1 LLQHSKNFLVT
12 AYGREIS
19 LDQASSKLV
28 DSLIVK
34 PVNPSNLLDAIMNSF
49 GIEHVSR
56 EQPINQLEKPFFKGE
71 TILLVEDN
79 EVNQEVAIG
88 LLSGTNLNVLTA
100 ENGQQAIQM
109 LEQHSIDLV
118 LMDMQM
124 PVLDGVSATEQIR
137 LNPNWQ
143 QLPIIAMTANAM
155 KSDVERCLN
164 AGMNS
169 HLAKPINVHNLYKT
183 LSQYL
188 LPNDEPSSTPQPA
201 TSSSAPNDNS
211 DLPHLSGINLEQA
224 IFDIGGDKE
233 SYFSILSRFLTSQL
247 EELPMFKEVIEKE
260 DWDMAARM
268 AHSLK
273 GSSANLGIALL
284 SKLAAKMERSIKE
297 HSKTALGELDVSTAI
312 IEKLHQELSLWQ
324 EKSQQQLQKQLTD
337 PIELYQRLVTLVDE
351 YDVEALA
358 IIQGAEQFGVWTEA
372 QQSQLVDAIEGFEF
386 ELAKELLNQ
395 LPKP

>member
-1 LLQHSKNFLVT
+1 
-12 AYGREIS
+12 
-19 LDQASSKLV
+19 
-28 DSLIVK
+28 
-34 PVNPSNLLDAIMNSF
+34 
-49 GIEHVSR
+49 
-56 EQPINQLEKPFFKGE
+56 
-71 TILLVEDN
+71 
-79 EVNQEVAIG
+79 
-88 LLSGTNLNVLTA
+88 
-100 ENGQQAIQM
+100 
-109 LEQHSIDLV
+109 
-118 LMDMQM
+118 
-124 PVLDGVSATEQIR
+124 
-137 LNPNWQ
+137 
-143 QLPIIAMTANAM
+143 
-155 KSDVERCLN
+155 VERCLN

-247 EELPMFKEVIEKE
+247 EELPMFKEVVEKE

-284 SKLAAKMERSIKE
+284 SKLATKMERSIKE

-312 IEKLHQELSLWQ
+312 IEKLHQELSQWQ
-324 EKSQQQLQKQLTD
+324 EKSQQQPQKQLTD

-358 IIQGAEQFGVWTEA
+358 IIQGAEQFGVWTEE